1 MSLGAVSARSDT
13 GRKRRRNE
21 DSYVCEPPLFAVAD
35 GMGGAQ
41 AGEVASRLAAGTLR
55 EAQGEGAPEER
66 VVALIQEANRR
77 VYQHAGEDETRRGMG
92 TTVTAALAL
101 EDRVVIGHVGDSRA
115 YRIRDG
121 ALEQLT
127 EDHSLVAELVRS
139 GKLSPEEAENHPQ
152 RSVITRALGT
162 DPDVDVDVFS
172 VDAQA
177 GDVYMICSDGLSGM
191 VDDETILAL
200 VERHRGDLDSA
211 TQALVS
217 AANKQGGE
225 DNITV
230 VLFEIDAVPAAVD
243 ETAQMPAVAP
253 ETDVEDTLSEED
265 AVPTIEAEP
274 LLAHHETTDDWEET
288 AELEPVAAPTPE
300 QEPAPKRRR
309 SRGRLLGW
317 ALLALAL
324 GGVCV
329 ALVWGV
335 ANAHFIGAERNGQVA
350 IFQGV
355 PWDLGAGVHLYRP
368 VYRSPLLAGELS
380 QDERRSLFDHHISS
394 YDTARTRLSGLEQ
407 GLGQ

>member
-1 MSLGAVSARSDT
+1 
-13 GRKRRRNE
+13 
-21 DSYVCEPPLFAVAD
+21 
-35 GMGGAQ
+35 MGGAQ

-55 EAQGEGAPEER
+55 EGHGEGTPEER

-172 VDAQA
+172 VDAQT
-177 GDVYMICSDGLSGM
+177 GDVYMICSDGLTGM
-191 VDDETILAL
+191 VDDETILQL
-200 VERHRGDLDSA
+200 VERHGGDLDAA
-211 TQALVS
+211 TQSLVS

-230 VLFEIDAVPAAVD
+230 VLFEIGAAPALD
-243 ETAQMPAVAP
+243 ETAQMAAVAAEP
-253 ETDVEDTLSEED
+253 DVEDTLSEED
-265 AVPTIEAEP
+265 AVPTIQVEP
-274 LLAHHETTDDWEET
+274 LLAHHEQTDDWEET
-288 AELEPVAAPTPE
+288 EVESAAAAPADAASQAE
-300 QEPAPKRRR
+300 SAPARRR

-317 ALLALAL
+317 ALLVLAL

-329 ALVWGV
+329 GLVWGL
-335 ANAHFIGAERNGQVA
+335 ARAHFVGAESNGQVA

-355 PWDLGAGVHLYRP
+355 PWDLGAGIHLYRP
-368 VYRSPLLAGELS
+368 VYRSQLLAGELS
-380 QDERRSLFDHHISS
+380 QAERRSLFDHHLSS
-394 YDTARTRLSGLEQ
+394 YATARARVRGLER
-407 GLGQ
+407 GIGQ